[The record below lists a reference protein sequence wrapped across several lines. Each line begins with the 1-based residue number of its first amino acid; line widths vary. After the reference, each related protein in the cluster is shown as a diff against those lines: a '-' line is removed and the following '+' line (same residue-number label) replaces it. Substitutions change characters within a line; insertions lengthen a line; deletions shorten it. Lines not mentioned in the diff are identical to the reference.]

1 MARGVEW
8 RGAGGPHNAAASL
21 STLARS
27 ATYQQHMHV
36 KCRRDMQDTV
46 GLGRAEM
53 ELNLVEA
60 ARLVLQLGK
69 LVFRVPAHILAGR
82 LEREGNAVFWW

>member
-1 MARGVEW
+1 MPQLHFNSPTQR
-8 RGAGGPHNAAASL
+8 HI
-21 STLARS
+21 
-27 ATYQQHMHV
+27 YQHMHV
-36 KCRRDMQDTV
+36 KCRWDMQDTV

-69 LVFRVPAHILAGR
+69 LVFRVPAH
-82 LEREGNAVFWW
+82 FWLGV